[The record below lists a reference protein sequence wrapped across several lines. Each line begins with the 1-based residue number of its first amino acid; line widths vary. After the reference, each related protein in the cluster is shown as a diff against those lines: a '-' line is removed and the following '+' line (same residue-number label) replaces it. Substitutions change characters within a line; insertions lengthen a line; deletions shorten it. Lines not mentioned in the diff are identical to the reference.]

1 MSEATIDAVLAS
13 PWMVGVLLVAVVV
26 DGPVPFLPSE
36 PLLFAAASRAV
47 GDGDLPML
55 AGLVVAA
62 VLGSLL
68 GDLLIY
74 GVSRSSR
81 RLVPEGQNRVSRWV
95 HRHLHHRPVAALAAV
110 RVVPGGRLLSV
121 AAAGRTNL
129 PWRRFLP
136 ATLVSSVLWTA
147 WMTGLGVALG
157 GVTGGDPLVSL
168 GASLALALVVGA
180 VAALGERL
188 HRRLRSRARDRP
200 TDAHPDRAPAT

>member
-1 MSEATIDAVLAS
+1 MSEATIDGVLAS
-13 PWMVGVLLVAVVV
+13 PWLLGVLLVAVVV

-47 GDGDLPML
+47 GAGDLPML
-55 AGLVVAA
+55 AGLAVAA
-62 VLGSLL
+62 ILGSLL
-68 GDLLIY
+68 GDMMIY

-95 HRHLHHRPVAALAAV
+95 HRHLHRRPIAALAAV

-136 ATLVSSVLWTA
+136 ATLVSSVLWTV
-147 WMTGLGVALG
+147 WMTGIGVALG
-157 GVTGGDPLVSL
+157 GVTGGDPLLSIA
-168 GASLALALVVGA
+168 ASIALAVVVGGL
-180 VAALGERL
+180 AALGERL
-188 HRRLRSRARDRP
+188 HRRMRRP
-200 TDAHPDRAPAT
+200 SASPTA